1 MKNLMIGLMLL
12 STTSVFAQKM
22 KYENLPVVKM
32 FVTSADVATQV
43 EAKHEKDQKEALEE
57 LRRHVEVSLG
67 RQYIEGKCTAP
78 VKESFNNPGFA
89 QRSSTCSVSFL

>member
-1 MKNLMIGLMLL
+1 MKSLMIGLMLL

-32 FVTSADVATQV
+32 YVTSADLVNQV
-43 EAKHEKDQKEALEE
+43 GTKHEKEQKEALEE
-57 LRRHVEVSLG
+57 LRRHVEVTLG
-67 RQYIEGKCTAP
+67 RQYIEGKCSVP
-78 VKESFNNPGFA
+78 VKETFNNPGFA